1 MRGTAP
7 SAQIPI
13 LKPSCSTRE
22 EQQGIVFDT
31 FGTHYVAFSRGQ
43 SHITLGKTPGAA
55 THGHPFPH
63 QMLFVIECVIF
74 GPFALHHYL
83 ACANTKQLE
92 HLSGNRVAWLVLHSG
107 EMLHGVGALLV
118 LFVVLNALIIN
129 EVSTIEL
136 EIVLLAH
143 SLWLGTIIAFWP
155 LAKDAAILH
164 IPLWCGAVWKSK
176 FYGAL
181 TALLDGV
188 AMPVPRRST
197 EPGRTR
203 HCREM
208 TS

>member
-1 MRGTAP
+1 MSIP
-7 SAQIPI
+7 SLI
-13 LKPSCSTRE
+13 KC
-22 EQQGIVFDT
+22 F
-31 FGTHYVAFSRGQ
+31 
-43 SHITLGKTPGAA
+43 
-55 THGHPFPH
+55 
-63 QMLFVIECVIF
+63 FVVECVIF
-74 GPFALHHYL
+74 GPFALHHCL

-136 EIVLLAH
+136 EIILLAH

-176 FYGAL
+176 FYGAFVL
-181 TALLDGV
+181 NHRVVLHAIDATPARWRGDAGSSPLDR
-188 AMPVPRRST
+188 ARSAASSPRNDLVKNCRVHQT
-197 EPGRTR
+197 
-203 HCREM
+203 HC
-208 TS
+208 

>member
-1 MRGTAP
+1 MGIP
-7 SAQIPI
+7 SLI
-13 LKPSCSTRE
+13 KC
-22 EQQGIVFDT
+22 F
-31 FGTHYVAFSRGQ
+31 
-43 SHITLGKTPGAA
+43 
-55 THGHPFPH
+55 
-63 QMLFVIECVIF
+63 FVIECVIF

-83 ACANTKQLE
+83 ACAHTKQLE

-136 EIVLLAH
+136 EIILLAH
-143 SLWLGTIIAFWP
+143 SLWLSTIIAFWP
-155 LAKDAAILH
+155 LAKDAAVLH

-176 FYGAL
+176 FYGAFHRRDACSMAWRCRFL
-181 TALLDGV
+181 H
-188 AMPVPRRST
+188 RST
-197 EPGRTR
+197 EPGRPR